1 MGLGQM
7 FKVNKA
13 YRAQKNG
20 QTEEAM
26 RLYEEVFQDG
36 LADARYALAYGVLL
50 IRDGQYQ
57 KAKDFLVKH
66 QKDPG
71 MSPEQKVNLIVD
83 YAACCFRL
91 GDGDKAI
98 AKLEELHR
106 KGPKSLIY
114 QTLGYLY
121 ADKYD
126 QTKKAA
132 FIAEREAKAS
142 ERLREAEEEAQTE
155 GEAVSEKPSEKPEAQ
170 KFPEIKGEEL
180 PPEEAWQQGAEK
192 ALAFNREAVEY
203 DDEDPICLDNLGQVY
218 YRVMGDRE
226 QAKPLFE
233 KAHKLKEE
241 QIDTLYFLSRY
252 DLEAG
257 DKAAAIEKLG
267 KAAEGRFSPLN
278 YCTREGILA
287 EIAELKGE

>member
-7 FKVNKA
+7 FKANRA

-20 QTEEAM
+20 QNEEAM
-26 RLYEEVFQDG
+26 RLYEEVFKG
-36 LADARYALAYGVLL
+36 GMADARYALAYGVLL

-57 KAKDFLVKH
+57 KARDFLVKH

-71 MSPEQKVNLIVD
+71 MTPEQKVNLIVD

-91 GDGDKAI
+91 GDADKAI

-106 KGPKSLIY
+106 KGPKSMIY

-126 QTKKAA
+126 LEKKAA
-132 FIAEREAKAS
+132 FIAEREAKAA
-142 ERLREAEEEAQTE
+142 EIHREAEEEGGAE
-155 GEAVSEKPSEKPEAQ
+155 GEAVPEKAEAQ
-170 KFPEIKGEEL
+170 KFPEIRKEEL
-180 PPEEAWQQGAEK
+180 SPEEEWKRGGEK
-192 ALAFNREAVEY
+192 ALAFNKEAVEY
-203 DDEDPICLDNLGQVY
+203 DDEDPICLDNLAQVY
-218 YRVMGDRE
+218 YRVLGDRE

-233 KAHKLKEE
+233 KAHKLKEG

-257 DKAAAIEKLG
+257 NKAAAIEKLES
-267 KAAEGRFSPLN
+267 AAEGRFSPLN
-278 YCTREGILA
+278 YCSREGILA